1 MTTQESTSCDIIGE
15 SHKSNTVHTSPTRK
29 QRMESCEEIDEPH
42 TFRHWGL
49 EYSFIPTIRNGFKM
63 SGEQCLR
70 PGINGNLDLF
80 LKDNL
85 RMCIEQVRTQNT

>member
-1 MTTQESTSCDIIGE
+1 MTTQESTRSDNVGE
-15 SHKSNTVHTSPTRK
+15 SHESNMVRTSPTRK

-42 TFRHWGL
+42 TFRYWGL
-49 EYSFIPTIRNGFKM
+49 EYSLIPTIRYGFKM

-70 PGINGNLDLF
+70 PGINGNLNLF

-85 RMCIEQVRTQNT
+85 RMCIE